1 MQPDSRIILGRLAVA
16 LAIGLLVGLERG
28 WERRE
33 AAEGQRA
40 AGLRTF
46 GLISLLGGVTALVAV
61 GPYGAIWAAAVLL
74 ALGTIVAIGYLRESE
89 VDRDVSATTAVAAL
103 LTFGL
108 GALAGRGELSAASS
122 TAVVVAL
129 LLGFKPELHA
139 MVRRIER
146 AELLATL
153 RLLLISVVILPVLP
167 DRDLGPWNAFNPYR
181 VWWMVVLVV
190 GVSYV
195 GYFAVRLLGERRGIL
210 ATALLGGLVSSTAV
224 AFDLGRRARQQAG
237 SRVLLA
243 AGVVVASTTMFPR
256 MLVLV
261 AAVAPGLTALLLWPL
276 GLATAA
282 GAGAAAWLLWRA
294 GTREEKPGA
303 VTEAHNPR
311 NPIEMAAALRFGLLL
326 AAVMVLARVAV
337 VRFGAV
343 GLYALAALSGLVDV
357 DPITLSVASMA
368 KQNELSAALAATAI
382 SLSAAVNTLVKP
394 IIVMVLGEVRVGAQ
408 VGAALTA
415 SLVFGAFGL
424 WLRSG

>member
-1 MQPDSRIILGRLAVA
+1 MQPGNRIILGRLAVA

-74 ALGTIVAIGYLRESE
+74 ALGAIVAIGYLRESE
-89 VDRDVSATTAVAAL
+89 VDRDVSVTTAVAAL

-129 LLGFKPELHA
+129 LLGFKPELHE

-167 DRDLGPWNAFNPYR
+167 NRDLGPWNAFNPYR

-195 GYFAVRLLGERRGIL
+195 GYFAIRLLGERRGIL
-210 ATALLGGLVSSTAV
+210 ATALFGGLVSSTAV
-224 AFDLGRRARQQAG
+224 ALDLGRRARQQAC
-237 SRVLLA
+237 SRGLLA
-243 AGVVVASTTMFPR
+243 AGVVIASTTMFPR

-303 VTEAHNPR
+303 VAEAHNPR

-343 GLYALAALSGLVDV
+343 GLCALAALSGLVDV
-357 DPITLSVASMA
+357 DAITLSVASMG

-394 IIVMVLGEVRVGAQ
+394 IIVMVLGEVRTGAQ

-424 WLRSG
+424 WLWSG